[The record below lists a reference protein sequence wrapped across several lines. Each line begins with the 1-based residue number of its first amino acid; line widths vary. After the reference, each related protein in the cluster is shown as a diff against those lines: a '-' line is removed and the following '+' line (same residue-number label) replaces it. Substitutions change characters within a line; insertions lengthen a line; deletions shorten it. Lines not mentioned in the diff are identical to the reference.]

1 MVKFAT
7 NASGAMLL
15 LNLIQVTESISG
27 SVVPLAMFSSIFS
40 TENYLTHRLVS
51 DLTSSLFDTD
61 MQGTMLGVNLDYV
74 DDDDEDDDMNV
85 LPDKYLF
92 SLHKLVGTDYAFA
105 ETIFTISCN

>member
-1 MVKFAT
+1 
-7 NASGAMLL
+7 
-15 LNLIQVTESISG
+15 
-27 SVVPLAMFSSIFS
+27 
-40 TENYLTHRLVS
+40 
-51 DLTSSLFDTD
+51 